1 MQLKF
6 LDLID
11 KVILLTSTSDVVVF
25 SNECAKLMASDTD
38 QISLFSVSFIKK
50 LKNKPYIF
58 IFKIYLF
65 PFIIWFD
72 HSILRVLVESSKRKE
87 AVQLLSQFDS
97 SIDYDQ
103 LITPYTIPEFSQ
115 LIIPCKGNESEFT
128 LLATKHFKNHYEI
141 TLRDLLDMK
150 KAMMLKWELT
160 IHAIHLVAMHSE
172 LNNFYWIIPRQ
183 IQPIIKIKLN
193 EDQQILWD
201 KGIIMIALLPDNYLS
216 DEGYQPN
223 EEFKLNFMNF
233 NIEDTTEVSKYVY
246 TYTYI
251 RVYIRMCVYVIY
263 TYIYT
268 YVYICVCVCI
278 KTHDS
283 ESRGQEEAGRTR
295 DEQVSYLHVAPL

>member
-25 SNECAKLMASDTD
+25 SNECAKLMANDTD

-50 LKNKPYIF
+50 LKNKPYMF

-72 HSILRVLVESSKRKE
+72 HSILRVLVESSKSKE
-87 AVQLLSQFDS
+87 AVQLLNQFDS
-97 SIDYDQ
+97 GIDYDQ

-115 LIIPCKGNESEFT
+115 LIIPCKGNESEFS

-150 KAMMLKWELT
+150 TAMMVKWELT

-183 IQPIIKIKLN
+183 IQPIIKIKLIK
-193 EDQQILWD
+193 DQQILWD

-223 EEFKLNFMNF
+223 EEFKLSFMNF
-233 NIEDTTEVSKYVY
+233 NIEDTTEVSTYVY

-251 RVYIRMCVYVIY
+251 C
-263 TYIYT
+263 
-268 YVYICVCVCI
+268 
-278 KTHDS
+278 
-283 ESRGQEEAGRTR
+283 
-295 DEQVSYLHVAPL
+295 